1 MIVFVFQKGPYENF
15 TDEGKKFTD
24 KDTYERMKQVETEI
38 NDARRNLIEN
48 NDLVTEIVGDEESD
62 IVDEIIDAELH
73 QDVPEQLSIPVEL
86 REDDINEIDDC
97 VERNIQLE
105 EFEEVEDESA
115 DKENVPSVS
124 KRKQRSCKEEG
135 EIKRKYKKYSG
146 VK

>member
-1 MIVFVFQKGPYENF
+1 MFVFQKGRYENF

-24 KDTYERMKQVETEI
+24 KDTYEGIKQIEMEI

-48 NDLVTEIVGDEESD
+48 DNLVTEIHGDEESD
-62 IVDEIIDAELH
+62 IVNEIVDAELH

-86 REDDINEIDDC
+86 REEDINEIDDW
-97 VERNIQLE
+97 VDRNIQLE
-105 EFEEVEDESA
+105 VFEKVVDESA

-124 KRKQRSCKEEG
+124 KRKQRSLQEVG